1 MLYIEEKSNRILLI
15 IRGVGELKNLE
26 LSRIF
31 EQITRILKIKGENPF
46 KIRAYEKVALVLEN
60 LPIEIETIYR
70 QGGLNDIP
78 GVGAGIAK
86 KIEEFLTTGKL
97 EYYEKLKETLP
108 SGVIE
113 LLDISEVGPKT
124 AMLLYEELGV
134 DNIEK
139 LEKAVKGHQIKDL
152 PGMGEKSE
160 DNILRGIEL
169 YKRRKERVLLGTAL
183 PLAEEIVESLRQLKE
198 TSKISFAGSLRRKK
212 ETIGDIDILV
222 TSHKPEKIMK
232 TFVSLPQV
240 REILAEGPT
249 KSSVITKDDIHID
262 VRVVE
267 PISFGAALQY
277 FTGSKAHNIKLR
289 ELAVKRG
296 LKINEYGVFN
306 SETGQR
312 ITGEKEEEIYKI
324 LDLAFI
330 PPELRE
336 DRGEIK
342 AAQENKLPQLIEC
355 SQIKGDLHLHTKWSD
370 GAHTIRQMAEAAKK
384 RGYKYIAITDHSQSL
399 KFAGGLTEERLKGQ
413 IEEIRKLNQ
422 ELDDFTVL
430 TGIEVDIK
438 SDGSLD
444 FSDEILSKLDVVV
457 AAIHS
462 GFKQESKIITERLVG
477 AMQNRFVSII
487 AHPTGRLIGYRESY
501 QVDINEIMKV
511 ASETGTILEINAY
524 PERLDLNDVHCRMAK
539 DRGVQLAI
547 ETDAHSIDGLEFM
560 NLGVDVARRGW
571 LEERDVI
578 NTLSLDKLL
587 KRLKSKL

>member
-1 MLYIEEKSNRILLI
+1 M
-15 IRGVGELKNLE
+15 KNLE

-31 EQITRILKIKGENPF
+31 EQIAKILKIKGENPF
-46 KIRAYEKVALVLEN
+46 KIRAYEKITSVLEN
-60 LPIEIETIYR
+60 LPIDIETIYH
-70 QGGLNDIP
+70 QGGLSNIP
-78 GVGAGIAK
+78 GVGTGITK

-97 EYYEKLKETLP
+97 EYYEKMKETIP

-124 AMLLYEELGV
+124 ARLLYEELGV
-134 DNIEK
+134 DNIGK
-139 LEKAVKGHQIKDL
+139 LEKAVKGHRIKGL

-169 YKRRKERVLLGTAL
+169 FKRRKERVLLGTAL
-183 PLAEEIVESLRQLKE
+183 PLAEEIVGGLRQLKE

-222 TSHKPEKIMK
+222 TSQKPEKIIK
-232 TFVSLPQV
+232 TFTSLPQV

-249 KSSVITKDDIHID
+249 KSSVITKDDIHVD

-289 ELAVKRG
+289 ELAVKRS
-296 LKINEYGVFN
+296 LKINEYGVFDVK
-306 SETGQR
+306 TDR
-312 ITGEKEEEIYKI
+312 RVAGEREEEIYQI
-324 LDLAFI
+324 LNLPFI

-336 DRGEIK
+336 DRGEIE
-342 AAQENKLPQLIEC
+342 AAQENKLPELIKF
-355 SQIKGDLHLHTKWSD
+355 SQIRGDLHLHTKWSD
-370 GAHTIRQMAEAAKK
+370 GANTIKQMAEAAKK
-384 RGYKYIAITDHSQSL
+384 RGYKYIAITEHSQSL
-399 KFAGGLTEERLKGQ
+399 KFAGGLTEERLKEQ
-413 IEEIRKLNQ
+413 IEEIQKLNQ
-422 ELDDFTVL
+422 EFDGFTIL

-444 FSDEILSKLDVVV
+444 YPDEILSRLDVVI

-501 QVDINEIMKV
+501 QVDINKMMNI
-511 ASETGTILEINAY
+511 AAETGTILEINAY
-524 PERLDLNDVHCRMAK
+524 PERLDLNDVYCRMAK
-539 DRGVQLAI
+539 EKGIQLAI

-571 LEERDVI
+571 LEEKDII
-578 NTLSLDKLL
+578 NTLPLDKLV
-587 KRLKSKL
+587 KRLKNK

>member
-1 MLYIEEKSNRILLI
+1 MRQ
-15 IRGVGELKNLE
+15 LKNLE

-31 EQITRILKIKGENPF
+31 EQIVRILKIKGENPF
-46 KIRAYEKVALVLEN
+46 KIRAYEKIALVLEN
-60 LPIEIETIYR
+60 LPIDIETIYR
-70 QGGLNDIP
+70 QGGLNNIP
-78 GVGAGIAK
+78 GVGEGIAK

-97 EYYEKLKETLP
+97 EYYEKLKETIP
-108 SGVIE
+108 AGVID

-124 AMLLYEELGV
+124 AKLLYEELGV

-139 LEKAVKGHQIKDL
+139 LEKAVRQHRIKDL
-152 PGMGEKSE
+152 PGMGDKSE

-183 PLAEEIVESLRQLKE
+183 PLAEEIVESLSRLDE
-198 TSKISFAGSLRRKK
+198 TDKISFAGSLRRKK
-212 ETIGDIDILV
+212 ETIGDIDILM
-222 TSHKPEKIMK
+222 TSQKSEKIVK
-232 TFVSLPQV
+232 TFTSLPQV

-249 KSSVITKDDIHID
+249 KSSVITKGDIHVD

-289 ELAVKRG
+289 ELAIKKG
-296 LKINEYGVFN
+296 LKINEYGVFDVKIDRRIAGE
-306 SETGQR
+306 SEQ
-312 ITGEKEEEIYKI
+312 EIYQI
-324 LDLAFI
+324 LDLPFI
-330 PPELRE
+330 LPELRE
-336 DRGEIK
+336 DRGEIE
-342 AAQENKLPQLIEC
+342 AAQENRLPQLIEY

-384 RGYKYIAITDHSQSL
+384 KGYKYIAITDHSQSL
-399 KFAGGLTEERLKGQ
+399 KFAGGLTEERLREQ
-413 IEEIRKLNQ
+413 IEEIQKLNQ
-422 ELDDFTVL
+422 ELSNFTVF

-444 FSDEILSKLDVVV
+444 FSDEILSKLDVVI

-462 GFKQESKIITERLVG
+462 GFKQESKIITGRIIK
-477 AMQNRFVSII
+477 AMQNKFVNII
-487 AHPTGRLIGYRESY
+487 AHPTGRLIGFRESY
-501 QVDINEIMKV
+501 NVDINKIMDV
-511 ASETGTILEINAY
+511 AAETGTVLEINAY
-524 PERLDLNDVHCRMAK
+524 PERLDLNDVYCRMAK

-571 LEERDVI
+571 LEEKDVI
-578 NTLSLDKLL
+578 NTLPLDKLL
-587 KRLKSKL
+587 KRLKNK

>member
-1 MLYIEEKSNRILLI
+1 
-15 IRGVGELKNLE
+15 VGELKNLE

-31 EQITRILKIKGENPF
+31 EQIARILKIKGENPF
-46 KIRAYEKVALVLEN
+46 KIRAYEKITLVLEN
-60 LPIEIETIYR
+60 LPIDIETIYQ
-70 QGGLNDIP
+70 QGRLNNIP
-78 GVGAGIAK
+78 GVGEGIAK

-97 EYYEKLKETLP
+97 EYYEKLKETIP
-108 SGVIE
+108 DGVVE
-113 LLDISEVGPKT
+113 LIDILEVGPKT
-124 AMLLYEELGV
+124 AKLLYEELGV

-139 LEKAVKGHQIKDL
+139 LEKAVRQHQIKDL

-160 DNILRGIEL
+160 TNILRGIEL

-183 PLAEEIVESLRQLKE
+183 PLAEEIVENLRQLKE
-198 TSKISFAGSLRRKK
+198 TDKINFAGSLRRKK

-222 TSHKPEKIMK
+222 TSQKPEKIMK
-232 TFVSLPQV
+232 TFISLPQV

-249 KSSVITKDDIHID
+249 KSSVITKKDIHVD

-277 FTGSKAHNIKLR
+277 FTGSKVHNIKLR

-296 LKINEYGVFN
+296 LKINEYGVFD

-312 ITGEKEEEIYKI
+312 ITGEKEEEVYKI

-336 DRGEIK
+336 DRGEIE
-342 AAQENKLPQLIEC
+342 AAQENKLPELIEY
-355 SQIKGDLHLHTKWSD
+355 SQIEGDLHMHTKWSD
-370 GAHTIRQMAEAAKK
+370 GAHSIMQMAEAAKK

-399 KFAGGLTEERLKGQ
+399 KFAGGLTEERLREQ
-413 IEEIRKLNQ
+413 IEKIRKLNQ
-422 ELDDFTVL
+422 ELDDFTIL
-430 TGIEVDIK
+430 SGIEVDIK

-444 FSDEILSKLDVVV
+444 FSDEILSKLDVVI

-462 GFKQESKIITERLVG
+462 GFKQESKVITERIVK
-477 AMQNRFVSII
+477 AMQNKLVSII

-501 QVDINEIMKV
+501 QVDINKMMDI
-511 ASETGTILEINAY
+511 ATETRTILEINAC
-524 PERLDLNDVHCRMAK
+524 PERLDLNDVYCRMAK
-539 DRGVQLAI
+539 EKGVQLAI
-547 ETDAHSIDGLEFM
+547 ETDAHSINGLEFM

-571 LEERDVI
+571 LEEKDII

-587 KRLKSKL
+587 KRLKNK

>member
-1 MLYIEEKSNRILLI
+1 VSK
-15 IRGVGELKNLE
+15 LKNLE

-31 EQITRILKIKGENPF
+31 EQIARMLKIKGENPF
-46 KIRAYEKVALVLEN
+46 KIRAYEKIALVLEN
-60 LPIEIETIYR
+60 LPIDIETIYS
-70 QGGLNDIP
+70 QGGLNNIP
-78 GVGAGIAK
+78 GVGTGIAK

-97 EYYEKLKETLP
+97 EYYEKLKKTIP

-124 AMLLYEELGV
+124 AKLLYEQLDV

-139 LEKAVKGHQIKDL
+139 LEKAVKEHRIKDL

-183 PLAEEIVESLRQLKE
+183 PLAEEIIEALSQLKE
-198 TSKISFAGSLRRKK
+198 VNKINFAGSLRRKK

-222 TSHKPEKIMK
+222 TSQKPEKVMK
-232 TFVSLPQV
+232 TFTSLPQV
-240 REILAEGPT
+240 REVLAEGPT
-249 KSSVITKDDIHID
+249 KSSVITKKDIHVD

-296 LKINEYGVFN
+296 LKINEYGVFDQKT
-306 SETGQR
+306 ERR
-312 ITGEKEEEIYKI
+312 ITGKEEEEVYRI
-324 LDLAFI
+324 LDLPFI
-330 PPELRE
+330 SPELRE
-336 DRGEIK
+336 DRGEIE
-342 AAQENKLPQLIEC
+342 AAQESRLPRLVEYP
-355 SQIKGDLHLHTKWSD
+355 QIKGDLHLHSKWSD

-384 RGYKYIAITDHSQSL
+384 KGYKYIAITDHSQSL
-399 KFAGGLTEERLKGQ
+399 KFAGGLTEERLREQ
-413 IEEIRKLNQ
+413 VEEIQKLNQ

-444 FSDEILSKLDVVV
+444 FSDEILSKLDVVI

-462 GFKQESKIITERLVG
+462 GFKQENKVITERIIK
-477 AMQNRFVSII
+477 AMQNKYVNII

-501 QVDINEIMKV
+501 QVDINEMIKV

-524 PERLDLNDVHCRMAK
+524 PERLDLNDVYCRMAK
-539 DRGVQLAI
+539 DKGVQLAI

-560 NLGVDVARRGW
+560 NLGIDVARRGW
-571 LEERDVI
+571 LEEKDII
-578 NTLSLDKLL
+578 NTLPLDKLL
-587 KRLKSKL
+587 KRLKNK

>member
-1 MLYIEEKSNRILLI
+1 M
-15 IRGVGELKNLE
+15 KNIE

-31 EQITRILKIKGENPF
+31 EQIAKILKIKGENPF
-46 KIRAYEKVALVLEN
+46 KIRAYEKITLVLEN
-60 LPIEIETIYR
+60 LPIDIETIYH
-70 QGGLNDIP
+70 QGGLNNIP
-78 GVGAGIAK
+78 GVGTGIAK

-97 EYYEKLKETLP
+97 EYYEKLKETIP

-124 AMLLYEELGV
+124 AKLLYEELGV
-134 DNIEK
+134 DNIGK
-139 LEKAVKGHQIKDL
+139 LEKAVRQHQIKDL

-169 YKRRKERVLLGTAL
+169 YKRRKERVLLGLAL
-183 PLAEEIVESLRQLKE
+183 PLAEEIVKNLSRLDE
-198 TSKISFAGSLRRKK
+198 TDKISFAGSLRRKK

-222 TSHKPEKIMK
+222 TSQNPEKIMK
-232 TFVSLPQV
+232 TFTSLPQV

-249 KSSVITKDDIHID
+249 KSSIITNDDLHID

-277 FTGSKAHNIKLR
+277 FTGSKAHNIRLR
-289 ELAVKRG
+289 ESAVKRG
-296 LKINEYGVFN
+296 LKINEYGVFDQKT
-306 SETGQR
+306 ERR
-312 ITGEKEEEIYKI
+312 ITGEEEEEVYRI
-324 LDLAFI
+324 LDLPFI

-336 DRGEIK
+336 DRGEIE
-342 AAQENKLPQLIEC
+342 AAQENRLPRLVEY
-355 SQIKGDLHLHTKWSD
+355 SQIRGDLHLHTKWSD

-399 KFAGGLTEERLKGQ
+399 KFAGGLTEERLIEQ
-413 IEEIRKLNQ
+413 VEEIKKLNQ

-444 FSDEILSKLDVVV
+444 FSDEILSKLDVVI

-462 GFKQESKIITERLVG
+462 GFKQESKIITERIVK
-477 AMQNRFVSII
+477 AMQNKLVSII

-501 QVDINEIMKV
+501 QVDINEMMEV
-511 ASETGTILEINAY
+511 AIKTGTILEINSY
-524 PERLDLNDVHCRMAK
+524 PERLDLNDIYCRMAK
-539 DRGVQLAI
+539 EKGVQLAI

-560 NLGVDVARRGW
+560 NLGVAVARRGW
-571 LEERDVI
+571 LEEKDII
-578 NTLSLDKLL
+578 NTLPLDKLL
-587 KRLKSKL
+587 QKLKNKIEDK

>member
-1 MLYIEEKSNRILLI
+1 M
-15 IRGVGELKNLE
+15 KNIE

-31 EQITRILKIKGENPF
+31 EQIAKILKIKEENPF
-46 KIRAYEKVALVLEN
+46 KIRAYEKITLVLEN
-60 LPIEIETIYR
+60 LPIDIETIYH
-70 QGGLNDIP
+70 QGGLNNIP
-78 GVGAGIAK
+78 GVGTGIAK

-97 EYYEKLKETLP
+97 EYYEKLKETIP

-124 AMLLYEELGV
+124 AKLLYEELGV
-134 DNIEK
+134 DNIDK
-139 LEKAVKGHQIKDL
+139 LEKAVREHQIKDL

-160 DNILRGIEL
+160 TNILRGIEL
-169 YKRRKERVLLGTAL
+169 YKRRKERFLLGRAL
-183 PLAEEIVESLRQLKE
+183 PLAEEMVESLSQLKE
-198 TSKISFAGSLRRKK
+198 TDKISFAGSLRRKK
-212 ETIGDIDILV
+212 ETIGDIDILI
-222 TSHKPEKIMK
+222 TSQNPEKIMR
-232 TFVSLPQV
+232 TFTSLPQV

-249 KSSVITKDDIHID
+249 KSSIITKDDLHID

-289 ELAVKRG
+289 ELALKRG
-296 LKINEYGVFN
+296 LKINEYGVFEVESGN
-306 SETGQR
+306 R
-312 ITGEKEEEIYKI
+312 IAGEKEEEVYQA
-324 LDLAFI
+324 LNLPFI

-336 DRGEIK
+336 DRGEIE
-342 AAQENKLPQLIEC
+342 AAQENRLPQLIEY

-399 KFAGGLTEERLKGQ
+399 KIAGGLTEKRLREQ
-413 IEEIRKLNQ
+413 VEEIQKLNQ
-422 ELDDFTVL
+422 ELKDFTIL
-430 TGIEVDIK
+430 SGIEVDIK

-444 FSDEILSKLDVVV
+444 FSDEILSKLDVVI

-462 GFKQESKIITERLVG
+462 GFKQESKIITERIIK
-477 AMQNRFVSII
+477 AMQNRLVNII

-501 QVDINEIMKV
+501 QVDINEMMEV
-511 ASETGTILEINAY
+511 AAKTGTILEINSY
-524 PERLDLNDVHCRMAK
+524 PERLDLNDIYCRMAK
-539 DRGVQLAI
+539 EKGVQLAI

-571 LEERDVI
+571 LEEKDIV
-578 NTLSLDKLL
+578 NTLPLNELL
-587 KRLKSKL
+587 NRLKINNK

>member
-1 MLYIEEKSNRILLI
+1 M
-15 IRGVGELKNLE
+15 KNLD

-31 EQITRILKIKGENPF
+31 EQIAKILKIKEENPF

-60 LPIEIETIYR
+60 LAIDIETIYQ
-70 QGGLNDIP
+70 QGGLNNIP
-78 GVGAGIAK
+78 GVGSAIAQ

-97 EYYEKLKETLP
+97 EYYEKLKETIP

-124 AMLLYEELGV
+124 AKLLYEELGI

-139 LEKAVKGHQIKDL
+139 LEKAVKEHQIKDL
-152 PGMGEKSE
+152 SGMGEKSE

-183 PLAEEIVESLRQLKE
+183 PLAEEIVESLHQLKE
-198 TSKISFAGSLRRKK
+198 TDKISFAGSLRRKK

-222 TSHKPEKIMK
+222 TSQKPEKIMK
-232 TFVSLPQV
+232 KFTSLPQV
-240 REILAEGPT
+240 SEILAEGPT
-249 KSSVITKDDIHID
+249 KSSVITRDDIHVD

-289 ELAVKRG
+289 ELAIKMG
-296 LKINEYGVFN
+296 FKINEYGVFDAK
-306 SETGQR
+306 TGQR
-312 ITGEKEEEIYKI
+312 KAGKEEEEVYRI
-324 LDLAFI
+324 LNLPFI
-330 PPELRE
+330 APELRE
-336 DRGEIK
+336 DRGEIE
-342 AAQENKLPQLIEC
+342 AAQENKLPRLIENP
-355 SQIKGDLHLHTKWSD
+355 QIKGDLHLHSQWSD
-370 GAHTIRQMAEAAKK
+370 GVDTIQQMAEAAKK

-399 KFAGGLTEERLKGQ
+399 KFAGGLTEERLREQ
-413 IEEIRKLNQ
+413 VEEIQKLNQ
-422 ELDDFTVL
+422 ELDDFIIL

-462 GFKQESKIITERLVG
+462 GFKQESKVITERIIK

-501 QVDINEIMKV
+501 QVDINEMIKV
-511 ASETGTILEINAY
+511 AAETGTILEINSH
-524 PERLDLNDVHCRMAK
+524 PERLDLNDIYCRMAK
-539 DRGVQLAI
+539 DKGVQLAI

-571 LEERDVI
+571 LEEKDII
-578 NTLSLDKLL
+578 NTLPLGKLL
-587 KRLKSKL
+587 KRLKNKG

>member
-1 MLYIEEKSNRILLI
+1 
-15 IRGVGELKNLE
+15 LKNIE

-31 EQITRILKIKGENPF
+31 EQIAKILKIKEENPF
-46 KIRAYEKVALVLEN
+46 KIRAYEKITLVLEN
-60 LPIEIETIYR
+60 LPIDIETIYQ
-70 QGGLNDIP
+70 QGGLNNIP
-78 GVGAGIAK
+78 GVGTGIAK

-97 EYYEKLKETLP
+97 EYYEKLKETIP

-124 AMLLYEELGV
+124 AKLLYEELGV

-139 LEKAVKGHQIKDL
+139 LEKAVKEHRIKDL

-160 DNILRGIEL
+160 TNILRGIEL
-169 YKRRKERVLLGTAL
+169 YKRRKERFLLGRAL
-183 PLAEEIVESLRQLKE
+183 PLAEEMVESLSQLKE
-198 TSKISFAGSLRRKK
+198 TDKISFAGSLRRKK
-212 ETIGDIDILV
+212 ETIGDIDILI
-222 TSHKPEKIMK
+222 TSQNPEKIMR
-232 TFVSLPQV
+232 TFTSLPQV

-249 KSSVITKDDIHID
+249 KSSIITKDDLHID

-289 ELAVKRG
+289 ELALKRG
-296 LKINEYGVFN
+296 LKINEYGVFEVESGN
-306 SETGQR
+306 R
-312 ITGEKEEEIYKI
+312 IAGEKEEEVYQA
-324 LDLAFI
+324 LNLPFI

-336 DRGEIK
+336 DRGEIE
-342 AAQENKLPQLIEC
+342 AAQEKKLPQLIEY
-355 SQIKGDLHLHTKWSD
+355 SQIRGDLHLHTKWSD

-399 KFAGGLTEERLKGQ
+399 KIAGGLTEKRLREQ
-413 IEEIRKLNQ
+413 MEEIQKLNQ
-422 ELDDFTVL
+422 ELKDFTIL
-430 TGIEVDIK
+430 SGIEVDIK

-444 FSDEILSKLDVVV
+444 FSDEMLSKLDVVI

-462 GFKQESKIITERLVG
+462 GFKQESKIITERIIK
-477 AMQNRFVSII
+477 AMQNRLVNIL

-501 QVDINEIMKV
+501 QVDINEMMEV
-511 ASETGTILEINAY
+511 AAKTGTILEINSY
-524 PERLDLNDVHCRMAK
+524 PERLDLNDIYCRMAK
-539 DRGVQLAI
+539 EKGVQLAI

-571 LEERDVI
+571 LEEKDIV
-578 NTLSLDKLL
+578 NTLPLNELL
-587 KRLKSKL
+587 KRLKINNK

>member
-1 MLYIEEKSNRILLI
+1 
-15 IRGVGELKNLE
+15 LKNLE

-31 EQITRILKIKGENPF
+31 EQIARILKIKGENPF
-46 KIRAYEKVALVLEN
+46 KIRAYEKITLVLEN
-60 LPIEIETIYR
+60 LPIDIETIYH
-70 QGGLNDIP
+70 QGGLSNIP

-97 EYYEKLKETLP
+97 EYYEKLKETIP

-124 AMLLYEELGV
+124 AKLLYEELGV

-160 DNILRGIEL
+160 TNILRGIEL
-169 YKRRKERVLLGTAL
+169 YRRRKERVLLGTAL
-183 PLAEEIVESLRQLKE
+183 PVAEDIIEALSQLKE
-198 TSKISFAGSLRRKK
+198 VNKINFAGSLRRKK

-222 TSHKPEKIMK
+222 TSQKSEKIMK
-232 TFVSLPQV
+232 TFTSLPQV
-240 REILAEGPT
+240 KEILAEGPT

-277 FTGSKAHNIKLR
+277 FTGSKAHNIRLR
-289 ELAVKRG
+289 ELAAKRG
-296 LKINEYGVFN
+296 LKINEYGVFDQKT
-306 SETGQR
+306 ERR
-312 ITGEKEEEIYKI
+312 ITGEEEEEVYKI
-324 LDLAFI
+324 LNLPFI

-342 AAQENKLPQLIEC
+342 AAQEDKLPELIKY
-355 SQIKGDLHLHTKWSD
+355 SQIRGDLHLHTKWSD
-370 GAHTIRQMAEAAKK
+370 GAHTIKQMAEAAKK

-399 KFAGGLTEERLKGQ
+399 KFAGGLIEERLKEQ
-413 IEEIRKLNQ
+413 IELIKRLNQ
-422 ELDDFTVL
+422 ELKDFTIL
-430 TGIEVDIK
+430 NGIEVDIK

-444 FSDEILSKLDVVV
+444 FSDEILSKLDVVI

-462 GFKQESKIITERLVG
+462 GFKQESKIITGRIIK
-477 AMQNRFVSII
+477 AMQNKLVNII
-487 AHPTGRLIGYRESY
+487 AHPTGRLIGYREAY
-501 QVDINEIMKV
+501 QVDINKIMDV
-511 ASETGTILEINAY
+511 AADTGTILEINAY
-524 PERLDLNDVHCRMAK
+524 PERLDLNDVYCRMAK

-571 LEERDVI
+571 LEKKDII
-578 NTLSLDKLL
+578 NTISLDKLL
-587 KRLKSKL
+587 KRLKNK

>member
-1 MLYIEEKSNRILLI
+1 
-15 IRGVGELKNLE
+15 LKNIE

-31 EQITRILKIKGENPF
+31 EQIAKILKIKGENPF
-46 KIRAYEKVALVLEN
+46 KIRAYEKITLVLEN
-60 LPIEIETIYR
+60 LPIDIETIYH
-70 QGGLNDIP
+70 QGGLNNIP
-78 GVGAGIAK
+78 GVGTGIAK

-97 EYYEKLKETLP
+97 EYYEKLKETIP

-124 AMLLYEELGV
+124 AKLLYEELGV
-134 DNIEK
+134 DNIGK
-139 LEKAVKGHQIKDL
+139 LEKAVRQHQIKDL

-169 YKRRKERVLLGTAL
+169 YKRRKERVLLGLAL
-183 PLAEEIVESLRQLKE
+183 PLAEEIVKNLSRLDE
-198 TSKISFAGSLRRKK
+198 TDKISFAGSLRRKK

-222 TSHKPEKIMK
+222 TSQNPEKIMK
-232 TFVSLPQV
+232 TFTSLPQV

-249 KSSVITKDDIHID
+249 KSSIITNDDLHID

-277 FTGSKAHNIKLR
+277 FTGSKAHNIRLR
-289 ELAVKRG
+289 ESAVKRG
-296 LKINEYGVFN
+296 LKINEYGVFDQKT
-306 SETGQR
+306 ERR
-312 ITGEKEEEIYKI
+312 ITGEEEEEVYRI
-324 LDLAFI
+324 LDLPFI

-336 DRGEIK
+336 DRGEIE
-342 AAQENKLPQLIEC
+342 AAQENRLPRLVEY
-355 SQIKGDLHLHTKWSD
+355 SQIRGDLHLHTKWSD

-399 KFAGGLTEERLKGQ
+399 KFAGGLTEERLSEQ
-413 IEEIRKLNQ
+413 VEEIKNLNQ

-444 FSDEILSKLDVVV
+444 FSDEILSKLDVVI

-462 GFKQESKIITERLVG
+462 GFKQESKIITERIVK
-477 AMQNRFVSII
+477 AMQNKLVSII
-487 AHPTGRLIGYRESY
+487 AHPTGRLIGFRESY
-501 QVDINEIMKV
+501 QVDINEMIKV
-511 ASETGTILEINAY
+511 AAETGTILEINGH
-524 PERLDLNDVHCRMAK
+524 PERLDLNDIYCHMAK

-571 LEERDVI
+571 LEEKDII
-578 NTLSLDKLL
+578 NTLPFDKLL
-587 KRLKSKL
+587 KRLKNK

>member
-1 MLYIEEKSNRILLI
+1 VR
-15 IRGVGELKNLE
+15 ELKNLE

-31 EQITRILKIKGENPF
+31 EQIARILKIKGENPF
-46 KIRAYEKVALVLEN
+46 KIRAYEKIALVLEN
-60 LPIEIETIYR
+60 LPIDIETIYQ
-70 QGGLNDIP
+70 QGGLNNIP
-78 GVGAGIAK
+78 GVGSAIAQ

-97 EYYEKLKETLP
+97 EYYEKLKETIP

-113 LLDISEVGPKT
+113 LLDISEVGSKT
-124 AMLLYEELGV
+124 AKLLYEQLGV

-152 PGMGEKSE
+152 PGMGEKTE
-160 DNILRGIEL
+160 TNILRGIEL
-169 YKRRKERVLLGTAL
+169 YKRRKERFLLGLAL
-183 PLAEEIVESLRQLKE
+183 PLAEEIIENLSRLEE
-198 TSKISFAGSLRRKK
+198 TNKISFAGSLRRKK

-222 TSHKPEKIMK
+222 TSQKPEKIMK
-232 TFVSLPQV
+232 TFTSLPQV

-277 FTGSKAHNIKLR
+277 FTGSKAHNIRLR
-289 ELAVKRG
+289 ELAAKRG
-296 LKINEYGVFN
+296 LKINEYGVFD
-306 SETGQR
+306 SKTGQR
-312 ITGEKEEEIYKI
+312 ITGEKEEEVYQI
-324 LDLAFI
+324 LDLPFI

-342 AAQENKLPQLIEC
+342 AAQKNKLPKLIKY
-355 SQIKGDLHLHTKWSD
+355 SQITGDLHLHTKWSD

-399 KFAGGLTEERLKGQ
+399 KFVAGGLTEERLREQ
-413 IEEIRKLNQ
+413 TEEIRRLNQ

-430 TGIEVDIK
+430 TGTEVDIK

-462 GFKQESKIITERLVG
+462 GFKQESKIITGRIVK
-477 AMQNRFVSII
+477 AMQNRWVNII

-501 QVDINEIMKV
+501 QVDINKIMNMAAK
-511 ASETGTILEINAY
+511 TGTILEINAY
-524 PERLDLNDVHCRMAK
+524 PERLDLNDVYCRMAK
-539 DRGVQLAI
+539 DKGVQLAI
-547 ETDAHSIDGLEFM
+547 ETDAHSIDGLGFM

-571 LEERDVI
+571 LEEKDVV

-587 KRLKSKL
+587 KRLKRKL